1 MTQDL
6 FLVRMPALVFIPIK
20 RVSVEVFSENLLNT
34 NIWII
39 RTPWRVTVVSELS
52 GLHRNL

>member
-39 RTPWRVTVVSELS
+39 RTPWHVTVVSELTC
-52 GLHRNL
+52 LH